1 MTSAIARGLICH
13 SGWGHKQ
20 FSVNPSH
27 PRKEPGKLLCRDF
40 HLRLFDFLFSF
51 IVVCFARISSMW
63 ETSCHLT
70 SVVVVVAFLCF
81 SLGRSA
87 DDVDIEDAVH
97 KVKGLQCVLLHLLV
111 CCFSTPPHGQLH
123 AVFGGFI
130 SSFFLEGGCCYASSL
145 SWPKMV
151 PT

>member
-27 PRKEPGKLLCRDF
+27 PRKETANCCAG
-40 HLRLFDFLFSF
+40 
-51 IVVCFARISSMW
+51 ISIYVYSIFFFPSLSCVLHESVPCG

-130 SSFFLEGGCCYASSL
+130 SFFLEGGCCYASSL